1 MGKKV
6 NMILLVLMAVLL
18 LSGCNISTIEDLY
31 CLPKRSE
38 EYQNLQTLIDG
49 VMGNLEYSA
58 PISGENQQT
67 VQMADLD
74 GDGNVEYLLF
84 AKGNSEK
91 PLNIFI
97 FGKNGDNYS
106 LLDTIESA
114 GSAFEQVEYVK
125 MSGDGSTQLV
135 VGRQL
140 SDQVVRSVS
149 VYAIRDGQM
158 EQLLSAG
165 YSKFLCNDLDADNK
179 TELLILRPGESE
191 ADNGIAE
198 LYSLVNG
205 SVERS
210 GEVNMSR
217 PSDRIKRIIVG
228 KLIDGVRA
236 VYVASDVD
244 GSAVI
249 TDVYAM
255 VGGQFTNVSF
265 SNESGTSVQTLRN
278 YYVYA
283 DDIDNDGVVELPS
296 LINMKRQE
304 NANAVSD
311 QYLIRW
317 YAMRSDGME
326 VDKMYTYHNFVGGW
340 YMELESDLVSR
351 LTVTQLG
358 NSYEFSIWNEEF
370 TQTEKLM
377 TIYVLTGQKREE
389 QAQIDNR
396 FVVYR
401 SESTVYAANLEVASG
416 AYGMSK
422 DGLISSFH
430 LILQDWNTG
439 ET

>member
-1 MGKKV
+1 MRRYV
-6 NMILLVLMAVLL
+6 NICLCLLAAVLL
-18 LSGCNISTIEDLY
+18 LSGCSIRTIEDLY

-38 EYQNLQTLIDG
+38 EYQNLQKLIDG
-49 VMGNLEYSA
+49 VMVNLEYSA

-67 VQMADLD
+67 VQMVDLN
-74 GDGNVEYLLF
+74 GDGEVEYLLF
-84 AKGNSEK
+84 AKGNAEK
-91 PLNIFI
+91 PLNVFI
-97 FGKNGDNYS
+97 FGKSGENYL
-106 LLDTIESA
+106 LLDTIECA
-114 GSAFEQVEYVK
+114 GTAFEQVEYVQ
-125 MSGDGSTQLV
+125 MSDDGSTQLV
-135 VGRQL
+135 IGRQL

-149 VYAIRDGQM
+149 VYTMRDGQI
-158 EQLLSAG
+158 EQLLSTG
-165 YSKFLCNDLDADNK
+165 YSKFVCHDMDGDHRE
-179 TELLILRPGESE
+179 ELLILRPGQSD
-191 ADNGIAE
+191 ADNGIGE
-198 LYSLVNG
+198 LFSLNRGV
-205 SVERS
+205 VERS

-217 PSDRIKRIIVG
+217 PSDQIKRIIVG
-228 KLIDGVRA
+228 KLNDGARA

-244 GSAVI
+244 GSAII
-249 TDVYAM
+249 TDVYAI
-255 VGGQFTNVSF
+255 VDGQFINVSF

-296 LINMKRQE
+296 MINMRQLE
-304 NANAVSD
+304 SGNAVSN

-317 YAMRSDGME
+317 YAMRSDGAE

-340 YMELESDLVSR
+340 YLELGSEYVSR

-358 NSYEFSIWNEEF
+358 NSYEFSVWNEDF
-370 TQTEKLM
+370 SQAEKIM
-377 TIYVLTGQKREE
+377 TIYALTGQKREE

-396 FVVYR
+396 FVIYR

-416 AYGMSK
+416 AYGMSQ